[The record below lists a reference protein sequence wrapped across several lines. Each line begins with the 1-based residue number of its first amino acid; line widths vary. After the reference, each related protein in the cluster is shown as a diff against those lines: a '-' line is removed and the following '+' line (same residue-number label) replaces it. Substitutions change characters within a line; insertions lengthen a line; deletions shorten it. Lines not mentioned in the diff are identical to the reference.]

1 MADVNSNVLN
11 QASTLLAA
19 IFGQVTGTSAIT
31 PTTTGDFISLANKTL
46 TYGVEPIMGAMSTLI
61 GRTIFSNRP
70 YAAKLQI
77 LDVTSQEFAWHNRK
91 ISMSDGAFEDS
102 KVYALTD
109 GEAIDQQIV
118 SVPNV
123 LQLNYYGENIY
134 QDHYTL
140 FEQPV
145 KMALSSP
152 DELVA
157 FLAMI
162 TQNHADR
169 IEQAKESFRRMTLAG
184 YIGALIDYGSD
195 RVVHCLTEYNTVT
208 GLELTTTTVMDGL
221 NFRNFVDWLFAKMMT
236 VSDALTERSAKYHF
250 NIANNTLMRH
260 TPRELQRLVMY
271 APFGHLM
278 VNRVIA
284 NTFNAQ
290 AFERIESES
299 VNFWQSLQTPDT
311 IKVTPG
317 ILNSS
322 GAKTSG
328 AAVNQAGVLGVL
340 FDRDALGV
348 AMFEEVYNA
357 SPYNARGRYQNTWY
371 STTQRYYADHTEN
384 GVVFL
389 LD

>member
-19 IFGQVTGTSAIT
+19 IFGQVTGTSAIA

-250 NIANNTLMRH
+250 NITNNTLMRH

-290 AFERIESES
+290 AFERIEAES